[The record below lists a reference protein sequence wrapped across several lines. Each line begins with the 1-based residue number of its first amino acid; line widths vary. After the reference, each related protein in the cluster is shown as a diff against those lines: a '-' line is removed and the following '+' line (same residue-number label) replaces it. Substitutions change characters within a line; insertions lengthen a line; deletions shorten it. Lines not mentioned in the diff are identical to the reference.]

1 MPQIQTIEGFD
12 MPIEQIFEKA
22 EDAPEYL
29 RSHLTEANGKFVF
42 KAELPTEVTG
52 LKSALEA
59 ERKAKADLEKLAKQ
73 FEGIDPA
80 KAKEMIANAKKAEE
94 DAAKAKGDWDNW
106 KAQMQG
112 QFDQEKATLTTRLTE
127 TESALEAELITARAT
142 SAIAAE
148 KGVPALLL
156 PHVGAKVVNENG
168 KREVR
173 IFDAAGQTRY
183 GKDGKPMTIAER
195 VAEMKQDA
203 IFGRA
208 FEGTGA
214 GGSGA
219 PNHTAGGGG
228 SGRTLSRAAFDQLAP
243 AEKMKFAK
251 DGGQLT
257 E

>member
-1 MPQIQTIEGFD
+1 
-12 MPIEQIFEKA
+12 MPIKQVFETKEA
-22 EDAPEYL
+22 APEFL
-29 RSHLTEANGKFVF
+29 RDSLIEDGGKFVF
-42 KAELPTEVTG
+42 EAETRTEVTG

-59 ERKAKADLEKLAKQ
+59 ERQQKAELEKLANQ
-73 FEGIDPA
+73 FKGIDPV
-80 KAKEMIANAKKAEE
+80 KAKELLSNAKKAEE

-106 KAQMQG
+106 KKQMHD

-127 TESALEAELITARAT
+127 AETALESELITARAT
-142 SAIAAE
+142 AAIAEA

-219 PNHTAGGGG
+219 PSHTAGGGG
-228 SGRTLSRAAFDQLAP
+228 NSKTLTRSAFNQLSP
-243 AEKMKFAK
+243 SEQMTFSKGGGKLT
-251 DGGQLT
+251 DG
-257 E
+257 